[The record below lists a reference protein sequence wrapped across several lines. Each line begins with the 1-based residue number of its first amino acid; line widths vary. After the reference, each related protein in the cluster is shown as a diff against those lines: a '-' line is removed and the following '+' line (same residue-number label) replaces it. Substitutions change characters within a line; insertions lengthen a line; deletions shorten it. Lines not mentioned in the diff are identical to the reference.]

1 MISYIKF
8 IYDLYTSKKN
18 HQSFLDRKDADGNRY
33 KVMKRTLSKNMLTEK
48 KNPGATSKRDYSV
61 YMLVEALE
69 ENNKLKLKAELF
81 EIISILTVWYLS
93 IKDENEPEI
102 NDQA

>member
-8 IYDLYTSKKN
+8 FYNLYRRRNS
-18 HQSFLDRKDADGNRY
+18 HQSFLDRKDADGSRY
-33 KVMKRTLSKNMLTEK
+33 KVMKRTLSKNMLLEK
-48 KNPGATSKRDYSV
+48 TNEGQTSKRDYTV

-69 ENNKLKLKAELF
+69 ENDQLKLKTELF

-93 IKDENEPEI
+93 IKEKNEPQT
-102 NDQA
+102 NNQT